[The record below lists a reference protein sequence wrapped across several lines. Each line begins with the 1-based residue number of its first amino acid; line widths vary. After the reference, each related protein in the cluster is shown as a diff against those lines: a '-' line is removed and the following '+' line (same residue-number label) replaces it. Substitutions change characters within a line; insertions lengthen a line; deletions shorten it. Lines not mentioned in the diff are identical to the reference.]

1 MARRTTDW
9 FAAPLSLVYIA
20 GTSREAEAAEQALT
34 AQGVDYA
41 LSLEEYR
48 NESMLGAIFG
58 SVYKGLFF
66 YVPRVY
72 HRPVCEILEAAGLND
87 TVALREE
94 ERN

>member
-1 MARRTTDW
+1 
-9 FAAPLSLVYIA
+9 
-20 GTSREAEAAEQALT
+20 
-34 AQGVDYA
+34 
-41 LSLEEYR
+41 
-48 NESMLGAIFG
+48 MLGAIFG